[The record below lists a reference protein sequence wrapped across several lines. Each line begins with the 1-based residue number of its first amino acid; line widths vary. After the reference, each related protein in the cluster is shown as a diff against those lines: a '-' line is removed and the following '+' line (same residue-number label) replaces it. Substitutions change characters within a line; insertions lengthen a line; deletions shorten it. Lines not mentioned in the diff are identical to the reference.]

1 VLDLLRSQIPV
12 RALAHITGGG
22 VLNLLRFPGDVGYEI
37 DRPLPAPGVFDL
49 IAAQAAVPPEEMYD
63 VFNMGCGFV
72 AVVPDEHADE
82 AVALLGA
89 RHPGTARIGTI
100 TDRAQ
105 VVELPPLGLRATREG
120 GVQRLAG

>member
-1 VLDLLRSQIPV
+1 
-12 RALAHITGGG
+12 
-22 VLNLLRFPGDVGYEI
+22 
-37 DRPLPAPGVFDL
+37 
-49 IAAQAAVPPEEMYD
+49 MYD

-72 AVVPDEHADE
+72 AVVPDEHADA

-105 VVELPPLGLRATREG
+105 TVELPSLGLQATREG